1 MKRLIV
7 ERNRY
12 FDSVFLMRISSELE
26 KLDNVTQAV
35 VAMATPVNLENLI
48 KSGFELGVETAPLQP
63 ADLII
68 AIDADSD
75 QTIASARDRLQELLA
90 GGTDDESGSS
100 TARPTS
106 LDEALASDPG
116 ANLALISVPG
126 AHAARE
132 ARQALRRGLHVML
145 FSDNVT
151 VEDEITLKD
160 EAIERGLLMMGP
172 DCGTAILNGAV
183 LGFANVCRRGRI
195 GIVGASGTGIQE
207 ISSLVHQLG
216 GGISQAIGT
225 GGRDLSEAVDGRMT
239 RFGIEAL
246 GSDPGTDVI
255 VVVSKTPSPTVAD
268 KVIQALA
275 ATGKSGVIHFIGGR
289 TEELTD
295 KVGTTA
301 TLADAAL
308 AAVAKS
314 DIDIGEASRLAHLP
328 AFSGIPTAFSATA
341 EKAKQLAPE
350 ASTEI
355 SSETGISQRAPAG
368 ARVVG
373 LYCGGTLCQ
382 ETWNI
387 LHEAGFDVRSNVAGD
402 AAKKIHPEDQEAGHV
417 VWDLGDDAFTVGK
430 PHPMIEPSLRDERV
444 AEAGEDPTIGI
455 VLADC
460 VIGYGAHENP
470 AGSLADAATRAFD
483 CARKDGRNLTIL
495 ASVTGTDQDPQNLV
509 RQRKILEDAGIIV
522 ASSNAAAAKG
532 VVALMKS
539 EET

>member
-1 MKRLIV
+1 VKSLIV

-26 KLDNVTQAV
+26 KLDNVAQAV
-35 VAMATPVNLENLI
+35 VAMATPINVENLI
-48 KSGFELGVETAPLQP
+48 KSGFELGTEASPLQP

-68 AIDADSD
+68 AIDADSEE
-75 QTIASARDRLQELLA
+75 TIASARDRLQELLA
-90 GGTDDESGSS
+90 GGTDNEPGASA
-100 TARPTS
+100 ARPAS
-106 LDEALASDPG
+106 LDEAMATDPQ

-126 AHAARE
+126 AYAARE

-151 VEDEITLKD
+151 VEDEIELKD

-183 LGFANVCRRGRI
+183 LGFANVCRSGGI

-255 VVVSKTPSPTVAD
+255 VVVSKTPSPAVAD
-268 KVIQALA
+268 KVIQTLT
-275 ATGKSGVIHFIGGR
+275 ATEKSAVVHFIGGR
-289 TEELTD
+289 AEQLSDAVE
-295 KVGTTA
+295 TTA
-301 TLADAAL
+301 ALADAAH

-314 DIDIGEASRLAHLP
+314 GIDITEANRP
-328 AFSGIPTAFSATA
+328 AEPPGSIPAPTAVSTLGETATNELASSA
-341 EKAKQLAPE
+341 
-350 ASTEI
+350 
-355 SSETGISQRAPAG
+355 G
-368 ARVVG
+368 RVRG

-387 LHEAGFDVRSNVAGD
+387 LHQAGLDVRSNVAGEV
-402 AAKKIHPEDQEAGHV
+402 AKKIHPESDETGHV
-417 VWDLGDDAFTVGK
+417 VWDLGDDTFTVGK

-444 AEAGEDPTIGI
+444 AQAGEDPTVGVI
-455 VLADC
+455 LADC
-460 VIGYGAHENP
+460 VLGYGAHENP
-470 AGSLADAATRAFD
+470 AGSLAAAAIRAFD
-483 CARKDGRNLTIL
+483 YAKKDGRSLVIL
-495 ASVTGTDQDPQNLV
+495 ASVTGTDQDPQNLR
-509 RQRKILEDAGIIV
+509 RQQEILENAGIIV
-522 ASSNAAAAKG
+522 AASNAAAAKA
-532 VVALMKS
+532 VADLMKD
-539 EET
+539 ETS

>member
-1 MKRLIV
+1 VKRLIV

-26 KLDNVTQAV
+26 KLGNVAQAV

-48 KSGFELGVETAPLQP
+48 KSGFKLGAETAPLQP

-75 QTIASARDRLQELLA
+75 ESIASAQDRLQELLA
-90 GGTDDESGSS
+90 GGTDDESSS
-100 TARPTS
+100 SAARPTS
-106 LDEALASDPG
+106 LDEALASDPQ
-116 ANLALISVPG
+116 ANLVLISVPG

-132 ARQALRRGLHVML
+132 ARQALRQGLHVML

-151 VEDEITLKD
+151 VDDEIALKD

-183 LGFANVCRRGRI
+183 LGFANVCRPGRI

-225 GGRDLSEAVDGRMT
+225 GGRDLSEAVGGRMT

-255 VVVSKTPSPTVAD
+255 VVVSKTPSPEVAEE
-268 KVIQALA
+268 VIQTLVS
-275 ATGKSGVIHFIGGR
+275 TGKPGVIHFIGGR
-289 TEELTD
+289 TEELTNT
-295 KVGTTA
+295 VETTA
-301 TLADAAL
+301 TLADAAV

-314 DIDIGEASRLAHLP
+314 GIDIGEVNRLADLP
-328 AFSGIPTAFSATA
+328 AFSEIPTAFSAAA
-341 EKAKQLAPE
+341 ERAKQLAPE
-350 ASTEI
+350 VSTEI
-355 SSETGISQRAPAG
+355 SSEAGISHRAPAG

-387 LHEAGFDVRSNVAGD
+387 LHQAGLDVRSNVAGD
-402 AAKKIHPEDQEAGHV
+402 AAKKIHPEVRETGHI

-444 AEAGEDPTIGI
+444 AQAGEDPTIGI

-470 AGSLADAATRAFD
+470 AGSLADAAIRAFD
-483 CARKDGRNLTIL
+483 RAKNDGRSLAIL
-495 ASVTGTDQDPQNLV
+495 ASVTGTDQDPQNV
-509 RQRKILEDAGIIV
+509 RRQREILENAGIVV
-522 ASSNAAAAKG
+522 AQSNAAAAEA
-532 VVALMKS
+532 VVGLMKG

>member
-1 MKRLIV
+1 VKRLIV

-26 KLDNVTQAV
+26 KLDDVTQAV

-48 KSGFELGVETAPLQP
+48 KSGFELGAEKAPLQP
-63 ADLII
+63 SDLII
-68 AIDADSD
+68 AIDAETDD
-75 QTIASARDRLQELLA
+75 AMTLARDRLEELLT
-90 GGTDDESGSS
+90 GGGGDESSARS
-100 TARPTS
+100 TRPSS
-106 LDEALASDPG
+106 LDEALAADPE
-116 ANLALISVPG
+116 ANLVLISVPG

-151 VEDEITLKD
+151 VDDEIALKD
-160 EAIERGLLMMGP
+160 EAVKRGLLMMGP
-172 DCGTAILNGAV
+172 DCGTAILNNAA
-183 LGFANVCRRGRI
+183 LGFANACRPGGI

-225 GGRDLSEAVDGRMT
+225 GGRDLSEAVSGRMT

-246 GSDPGTDVI
+246 GSDPGTEVI
-255 VVVSKTPSPTVAD
+255 VVVSKTPSPAVAD
-268 KVIQALA
+268 KVIQTLA
-275 ATGKSGVIHFIGGR
+275 STGKPSVVHFIGGQA
-289 TEELTD
+289 TQLSENMEA
-295 KVGTTA
+295 TA

-314 DIDIGEASRLAHLP
+314 AIDP
-328 AFSGIPTAFSATA
+328 
-341 EKAKQLAPE
+341 K
-350 ASTEI
+350 I
-355 SSETGISQRAPAG
+355 SSGAPTTVSPLGETVTNRPSIGRA
-368 ARVVG
+368 VG

-387 LHEAGFDVRSNVAGD
+387 LHQAGLEVRSNVAGE
-402 AAKKIHPEDQEAGHV
+402 AAKKIHPDADETGHV

-430 PHPMIEPSLRDERV
+430 PHPMIEPGLRDERV
-444 AEAGEDPTIGI
+444 AQAGEDPSVGI

-470 AGSLADAATRAFD
+470 AESLAGAAIRAF
-483 CARKDGRNLTIL
+483 AGAKKNGRSLVVL
-495 ASVTGTDQDPQNLV
+495 ASVTGTDQDPQNLH
-509 RQRKILEDAGIIV
+509 RQQKILEAAGIIV
-522 ASSNAAAAKG
+522 APSNAAAAR
-532 VVALMKS
+532 AAADLMKGNLS
-539 EET
+539 